1 MTGSDDPGAQPLHT
15 LVSVPVWG
23 LVVMMLALGA
33 LVAIIARLLLRRL
46 LAGEQTGV
54 AAVAGPLMP
63 ALGAV
68 FALLAALSLS
78 SEAAELRKA
87 DQDVAA
93 EAAAA
98 SRLAW
103 AGTTPGVDRDA
114 MHDAQLAYLRSTL
127 AEEWSGSDG
136 VGDPGTRD
144 ALIDLERVV
153 RAEAASSELGSA
165 QAGELLG
172 AMDAVTS
179 LRRERLAT
187 SAHDMPV
194 LYLVVVV
201 AAGLALVINAA
212 ALAVD
217 RHRHVAWLTSGLVV
231 VVALVIALLLAITS
245 PFRGGFIADR
255 APIDDALAAFEDSV
269 FRP

>member
-1 MTGSDDPGAQPLHT
+1 MTGSDDPGAQTLQT

-23 LVVMMLALGA
+23 LVVMTLAIGT
-33 LVAIIARLLLRRL
+33 LVAIVARLVLRRL
-46 LAGEQTGV
+46 LAGEPTGV

-63 ALGAV
+63 ALGAA

-87 DQDVAA
+87 DQDAAA

-103 AGTTPGVDRDA
+103 ASTTAGVETDRVQDA
-114 MHDAQLAYLRSTL
+114 LLVYLRSTR

-136 VGDPGTRD
+136 VGDPGTRA
-144 ALIDLERVV
+144 ALGDLERAV
-153 RAEAASSELGSA
+153 RSEAAGSGLGSA

-172 AMDAVTS
+172 AVDSVTS
-179 LRRERLAT
+179 VRRERLAT
-187 SAHDMPV
+187 SAHEMAV
-194 LYLVVVV
+194 LYLIVVV

-212 ALAVD
+212 ALTVD
-217 RHRHVAWLTSGLVV
+217 RHARVAWLTAGLVV
-231 VVALVIALLLAITS
+231 VVALVVALLLAITS
-245 PFRGGFIADR
+245 PFRGGFIADST
-255 APIDDALAAFEDSV
+255 PIDVVTTDLDDGGFT
-269 FRP
+269 P